1 MVTCPS
7 CGQENPAGFR
17 LCGMC
22 GAPLQEAPRARE
34 ERKVVTVLFCD
45 LVGSTARAER
55 LDPEDVRALLSRYHE
70 RVRNELERFGG
81 TVEKFIGDA
90 VMALFGAPAAHED
103 DPERAVRAALAIRD
117 WAQDEPDLQVRI
129 GITTGETLVA
139 LAADPRAGEGMASG
153 DVVNTA
159 ARLQSAAPPNG
170 IVVDEKSYRAT
181 RDRIDYRDAGRVDAK
196 GKAEPVAVWEPLE
209 ARSRVEVERPAR
221 AELVGREP
229 ELDTLVDALNR
240 VKREREPQLV
250 TLVGVPGI
258 GKSRLVYE
266 LYRSIEQ
273 GEDLVYWRRGRSL
286 PYGEGVSFWALGE
299 IVKAQAGI
307 LESDAADVATAK
319 VRAVTETL
327 LDPVDAGW
335 VSGHVAALVGAGS
348 EGELGGDRREEAS
361 AAWRR
366 FLEALAEQRPTVLV
380 FEDLHWADEAMLDFV
395 DELVEWSEGV
405 PLLVLCTARPELLD
419 RRPAWSGGKVNATTL
434 LLSPLSGDETA
445 RLVHALLGSSVL
457 PAELQESVLERAGGN
472 PLYAEEFIRLVEE
485 GRPQA
490 ELPESV
496 QGIIAA
502 RLDVL
507 STGEKELLQAAAI
520 AGRTFWAGELAV
532 IGDSD
537 RPDLE
542 ETLRGLARREF
553 VQRERRSSVA
563 RETQYVF
570 RHALVREVAYGQ
582 IPRAERADK
591 HRRAAEWIESL
602 GRAEDH
608 AEMLAHH
615 YLSALEYAR
624 ATGTDVAALADEAR
638 HALRAAGDRAL
649 ALHAYEAAIRYY
661 EAALEHW
668 PEHDHAYP
676 RLLFSFGTALQR
688 TNDRRVEPT
697 LGRAAELLVATDRER
712 AAEAHT
718 LLAEDAW
725 DRGDRA
731 RVDRH
736 LAEAR
741 RLVSEARPSASVA
754 RVLTAIS
761 RFRMLASDYDEAMAA
776 GREALA
782 IAENLGLDEIR
793 AGALNNMGTTRL
805 RIQDVQALDDLERSV
820 EIAVASGSPEAA
832 RGYNNLAVAVHGVL
846 GDLERSR
853 KLRAEAVRIG
863 ERFGAIRT
871 ARFARGCLVIH
882 DYSLGRWDDALAI
895 ADEFSAES
903 ARVGFGYADVFV
915 RAFRASIFVARGD
928 VERAEADSRY
938 ALELAREAG
947 DPQALHPALQRRA
960 QVELDLGAAT
970 DAREHA
976 REGLVEVARA
986 RDGVGLSELVVLAL
1000 RLGLEDELLPV
1011 LAALERLPWVPIA
1024 RKMLAREY
1032 VDAADDLARFGDRP
1046 AEAGARMLGA
1056 ENFVADGRRADA
1068 DLQLQKALAIYRSVG
1083 AKRYVRQA
1091 ETLLAA
1097 SA

>member
-1 MVTCPS
+1 
-7 CGQENPAGFR
+7 
-17 LCGMC
+17 MC
-22 GAPLQEAPRARE
+22 GAPLEEAVRARE

-45 LVGSTARAER
+45 LVESTARAER

-70 RVRNELERFGG
+70 HVRAELVRFGG

-90 VMALFGAPAAHED
+90 VMALFGAPVAHED

-117 WAQDEPDLQVRI
+117 WAQDEPDLQVRL
-129 GITTGETLVA
+129 GITTGEALIA

-159 ARLQSAAPPNG
+159 ARLQSAAPTNG
-170 IVVDEKSYRAT
+170 IVVDEKTYRAT

-221 AELVGREP
+221 AELVGREA
-229 ELDTLVDALNR
+229 ELDTLVDALSR
-240 VKREREPQLV
+240 IKREREPQLV

-266 LYRSIEQ
+266 LYRSIEA
-273 GEDLVYWRRGRSL
+273 GDDLVYWRRGRSL

-307 LESDAADVATAK
+307 LESDTAEVATAK
-319 VRAVTETL
+319 VKAVAETL

-335 VSGHVAALVGAGS
+335 VSSHMAALVGAGS
-348 EGELGGDRREEAS
+348 GGEVGGDRREEAF

-395 DELVEWSEGV
+395 DELVEWTEGV

-457 PAELQESVLERAGGN
+457 PAELQASVLERAGGN
-472 PLYAEEFIRLVEE
+472 PLYAEEFTRLVQE
-485 GRPQA
+485 GRTDA

-507 STGEKELLQAAAI
+507 STGEKELLQDAAV

-532 IGDSD
+532 IGDIERRD
-537 RPDLE
+537 AE
-542 ETLRGLARREF
+542 EALRGLARREF
-553 VQRERRSSVA
+553 VQRERRSLVE

-570 RHALVREVAYGQ
+570 RHALVRDVAYGQ
-582 IPRAERADK
+582 IPRAERGVK
-591 HRRAAEWIESL
+591 HRRAAGWIESL
-602 GRAEDH
+602 GRSEDH

-615 YLSALEYAR
+615 YLSALDYAR
-624 ATGTDVAALADEAR
+624 ATGADIAALADDAR
-638 HALRAAGDRAL
+638 HALRDAGDRAL
-649 ALHAYEAAIRYY
+649 ALHAYDAAIRYY

-668 PEHDHAYP
+668 PDDDP
-676 RLLFSFGTALQR
+676 GLLFGFGTALQR
-688 TNDRRVEPT
+688 ASDRRVEEV
-697 LGRAAELLVATDRER
+697 LGRAAELLTDGDPDR

-725 DRGDRA
+725 DSGDRA

-736 LAEAR
+736 LAEAQS
-741 RLVSEARPSASVA
+741 LVREANPSASVA
-754 RVLTAIS
+754 RVLMEIS
-761 RFRMLASDYDEAMAA
+761 RFRMLAADYDESMAA

-782 IAENLGLDEIR
+782 IAENLGLDDVR
-793 AGALNNMGTTRL
+793 ASVLNSMGIARL
-805 RIQDVQALDDLERSV
+805 CEQDVQALDDLERSV
-820 EIAVASGSPEAA
+820 EIAVANGSPEAA
-832 RGYNNLAVAVHGVL
+832 RGYNNLAVAVHDVL

-853 KLRAEAVRIG
+853 TLRVEGVRLG
-863 ERFGAIRT
+863 DRFGAVRT
-871 ARFARGCLVIH
+871 ARFARGCLVYH
-882 DYSLGRWDDALAI
+882 DYELGRWDEALAT
-895 ADEFSAES
+895 AEEFSAES
-903 ARVGFGYADVFV
+903 ERIGIGYADVFV
-915 RAFRASIFVARGD
+915 GAFRAVILVARGE
-928 VERAEADSRY
+928 VERADAESRV
-938 ALELAREAG
+938 ALERARHAG
-947 DPQALHPALQRRA
+947 DPQALHPAYQRRA
-960 QVELDLGAAT
+960 QIELELGATAE
-970 DAREHA
+970 AREHA
-976 REGLVEVARA
+976 RRAIVELGHYNTCLGLP
-986 RDGVGLSELVVLAL
+986 ELVVLAL
-1000 RLGLEDELLPV
+1000 RLGVEDELLPV
-1011 LAALERLPWVPIA
+1011 LAALEPLPWVPIA
-1024 RKMLAREY
+1024 RKLLGQEY
-1032 VDAADDLARFGDRP
+1032 VDAADDLERFGDRP
-1046 AEAGARMLGA
+1046 AEAAARMLAA
-1056 ENFVADGRRADA
+1056 ERFVADGRRADA
-1068 DLQLQKALAIYRSVG
+1068 DLQLQKALAIYRAAG
-1083 AKRYVRQA
+1083 ATRYIRQA

-1097 SA
+1097 